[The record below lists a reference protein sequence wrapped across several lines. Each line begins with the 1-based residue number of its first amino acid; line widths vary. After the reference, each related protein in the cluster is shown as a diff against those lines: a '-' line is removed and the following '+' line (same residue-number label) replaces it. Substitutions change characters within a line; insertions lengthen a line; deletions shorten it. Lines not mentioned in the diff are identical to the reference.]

1 MFEWFKFVEICIVY
15 IIGFINDEQFFNT
28 FVLMK
33 NKVHNW
39 LNTHLDLWVNM
50 FSQTFFILK
59 NFPYDEAIIV
69 WKKKKTCKAI
79 KA

>member
-1 MFEWFKFVEICIVY
+1 
-15 IIGFINDEQFFNT
+15 
-28 FVLMK
+28 MK

-39 LNTHLDLWVNM
+39 LNTHLDLCVNM
-50 FSQTFFILK
+50 FSQTFFILE
-59 NFPYDEAIIV
+59 NFPYDEASIV